1 MERVSISINRVL
13 YERLREFNQSTA
25 TGFGS
30 VDEYVEHIL
39 EAFLREYGMAGYG
52 YGYGDDDDDAMNHR
66 MVGTV
71 VFDVHGAGISKDEE
85 EEEIKNRLRAL
96 GYI

>member
-13 YERLREFNQSTA
+13 YERLRESSQSTA
-25 TGFGS
+25 TWFGS

-39 EAFLREYGMAGYG
+39 EAFLREYGMVNGYG
-52 YGYGDDDDDAMNHR
+52 GGGGDGVSHR

-71 VFDVHGAGISKDEE
+71 VFDVHGAGVSKD